1 MKKNT
6 YQRPKANL
14 TGARGYQALADAW
27 NVPVDDLY
35 TDAYREARADAKAW
49 QDRKSVV

>member
-27 NVPVDDLY
+27 NIPVDDLF

-49 QDRKSVV
+49 Q